1 MRPTMSLCTP
11 GTEAYH
17 DGVILPSH
25 CTTSNS
31 KTYDGDQWV
40 TVEIEVHG
48 QERVRH
54 IVEGETVLAYERPE
68 IGGGTVNNFDPAMKP
83 DGQPLGEG
91 YFALQS
97 EGSPV
102 EFRRV
107 ALLNLT
113 GCMDESAKNYKSYYE
128 NNDAAACQ
136 F

>member
-1 MRPTMSLCTP
+1 MLEYQT
-11 GTEAYH
+11 
-17 DGVILPSH
+17 
-25 CTTSNS
+25 
-31 KTYDGDQWV
+31 
-40 TVEIEVHG
+40 
-48 QERVRH
+48 
-54 IVEGETVLAYERPE
+54 PE
-68 IGGGTVNNFDPAMKP
+68 IGGGTVDNFDPAMKP
-83 DGQPLGEG
+83 DGQPLSEG

-113 GCMDESAKNYKSYYE
+113 GCMDATAKNYKSYFV